1 MLLILGLGNPGPR
14 YELTRHNAG
23 FLVLENLADKY
34 KIKLSQSKYRS
45 LYGKGEINGLPVI
58 LAKPMT
64 YMNESGKAVKAL
76 ISAFNLSLEQ
86 ILVIHDDIDLPLG
99 KIKTKFKGGDGGQL
113 GIRSTIETLQT
124 REFFRLR
131 LGVGRPEHREEIVDY
146 VLSPFSEEESGLLN
160 EVMGKAV
167 HRIEAA
173 LKELNKQRNN
183 PTEE

>member
-64 YMNESGKAVKAL
+64 YMNESGNAVKAL

-99 KIKTKFKGGDGGQL
+99 KIKTKLKGGDGGQL
-113 GIRSTIETLQT
+113 GIRSTIETLQNP
-124 REFFRLR
+124 EFCRVR
-131 LGVGRPEHREEIVDY
+131 IGVGRPEQREDIVDY
-146 VLSPFSEEESGLLN
+146 VLSSFSEQESGLLN
-160 EVMGKAV
+160 EVMDKAV
-167 HRIEAA
+167 QTIEAA
-173 LKELNKQRNN
+173 LKELNKRNN

>member
-1 MLLILGLGNPGPR
+1 M
-14 YELTRHNAG
+14 
-23 FLVLENLADKY
+23 
-34 KIKLSQSKYRS
+34 SQNKYRS

-99 KIKTKFKGGDGGQL
+99 KIKTKLKGGDGGQL

-131 LGVGRPEHREEIVDY
+131 LGVGRPENREDIVDY
-146 VLSPFSEEESGLLN
+146 VLSPFSEQESGLLN
-160 EVMGKAV
+160 EVMDKAV
-167 HRIEAA
+167 RIIEAA
-173 LKELNKQRNN
+173 LKELNKRNN

>member
-1 MLLILGLGNPGPR
+1 MYLILGLGNPGPR

-23 FLVLENLADKY
+23 FLVLDNLADKY
-34 KIKLSQSKYRS
+34 KINLTQHKYRS
-45 LYGKGEINGLPVI
+45 LYGKGEIEGLPVI

-76 ISAFNLSLEQ
+76 LSGFNLSPEQ
-86 ILVIHDDIDLPLG
+86 ILIVHDDIDLPLG

-124 REFFRLR
+124 RDFCRIR
-131 LGVGRPEHREEIVDY
+131 IGIDRPEQKDDIVDY
-146 VLSPFSEEESGLLN
+146 VLSPFAEEDSSLLN
-160 EVMGKAV
+160 EVMDKAV
-167 HRIEAA
+167 HTIEAA
-173 LKELNKQRNN
+173 LKENNKRNN

>member
-1 MLLILGLGNPGPR
+1 MFLISGLGNPGPR

-23 FLVLENLADKY
+23 FLVLEKIADKN
-34 KIKLSQSKYRS
+34 KIKLSQNKYRS
-45 LYGKGEINGLPVI
+45 LYGKGEIDGLPVI

-99 KIKTKFKGGDGGQL
+99 KIKTKLKGGDGGQL

-131 LGVGRPEHREEIVDY
+131 LGVGRPEHREDIVDY
-146 VLSPFSEEESGLLN
+146 VLSPFSEEESGLLD
-160 EVMGKAV
+160 EVIDTAV
-167 HRIEAA
+167 HTIEAA
-173 LKELNKQRNN
+173 LKGFNKKRNN

>member
-1 MLLILGLGNPGPR
+1 MYLILGLGNPGPR

-23 FLVLENLADKY
+23 FLVLDNLADKY
-34 KIKLSQSKYRS
+34 KINLTQHKYRS
-45 LYGKGEINGLPVI
+45 LYGKGEIEGLPVI

-76 ISAFNLSLEQ
+76 LSGFNLSPEQ
-86 ILVIHDDIDLPLG
+86 ILIVHDDIDLPLG

-124 REFFRLR
+124 RDFFRIR
-131 LGVGRPEHREEIVDY
+131 IGIDRPEERDDIVDY
-146 VLSPFSEEESGLLN
+146 VLSPFAEEDSSLLN
-160 EVMGKAV
+160 EVMDKAV
-167 HRIEAA
+167 HTIEAA
-173 LKELNKQRNN
+173 LKENNKRNN